1 MHGVTHYPLLG
12 SINPIAE
19 FIRGIASFS
28 VAPLYFSILIG
39 MASLIISFGLIVYSL
54 YIKFTGIAAPGAS
67 SILITITFFSSM
79 ILIIL
84 GIIGIYIARIYE
96 QIKGRPRYII
106 EEILY
111 SKKLNT

>member
-1 MHGVTHYPLLG
+1 M
-12 SINPIAE
+12 AE
-19 FIRGIASFS
+19 FIRGITSFS

-39 MASLIISFGLIVYSL
+39 MTSLIISFGLIVYSL

-67 SILITITFFSSM
+67 SILITITFFSSI

-84 GIIGIYIARIYE
+84 GIVGIYIARIYE

-106 EEILY
+106 DNIMSSEN
-111 SKKLNT
+111 K